1 MVITRAR
8 GRKEEPRGGVNSA
21 DRATVAPHLRRGENG
36 QALLFALLALLIASM
51 AAAFL
56 AEDLALREKALQE
69 EAARIHLRAL
79 LDGALA
85 DALARL
91 ADHQPLESEE
101 RWGAGFTTVESIP
114 TTEDRVTLRV
124 TATYMARRGSV
135 EADVILVP
143 QVAVL
148 SWRRTH
154 PGG

>member
-1 MVITRAR
+1 VSARAPMR
-8 GRKEEPRGGVNSA
+8 DPARR
-21 DRATVAPHLRRGENG
+21 RRGERG

-69 EAARIHLRAL
+69 EAARFHVRAL

-91 ADHQPLESEE
+91 ADNRPLESED
-101 RWGAGFTTVESIP
+101 RWGAGFTSVESIP
-114 TTEDRVTLRV
+114 NGANRVTLRV
-124 TATYMARRGSV
+124 RATYMARRGSA
-135 EADVILVP
+135 EADVILLP
-143 QVAVL
+143 QVMVL

>member
-1 MVITRAR
+1 V
-8 GRKEEPRGGVNSA
+8 SA
-21 DRATVAPHLRRGENG
+21 RATMRNQGRRGERG

-56 AEDLALREKALQE
+56 AEDITLREKALQE
-69 EAARIHLRAL
+69 EAARFHVRAL

-91 ADHQPLESEE
+91 ADRRPLESEE
-101 RWGAGFTTVESIP
+101 RWGAGFTSVESIP
-114 TTEDRVTLRV
+114 TGANRVVLRV
-124 TATYMARRGSV
+124 TATYMARRGAA
-135 EADVILVP
+135 EADVILLPEVM
-143 QVAVL
+143 VL

>member
-1 MVITRAR
+1 MSAR
-8 GRKEEPRGGVNSA
+8 ETMRCR
-21 DRATVAPHLRRGENG
+21 DRRGERG

-69 EAARIHLRAL
+69 EAARFHVRAL

-91 ADHQPLESEE
+91 ADRRPLESEE
-101 RWGAGFTTVESIP
+101 RWGAGFTAVERRAGTDENHI
-114 TTEDRVTLRV
+114 VLRV
-124 TATYMARRGSV
+124 TATYMARRGAA
-135 EADVILVP
+135 EADVILLPEVG
-143 QVAVL
+143 VL
-148 SWRRTH
+148 GWRRIH

>member
-1 MVITRAR
+1 MKAPSAAR
-8 GRKEEPRGGVNSA
+8 
-21 DRATVAPHLRRGENG
+21 RRRRESG

-69 EAARIHLRAL
+69 EAARFHVRAL

-91 ADHQPLESEE
+91 ADHQPLTGEE
-101 RWGAGFTTVESIP
+101 RWGAGFTSVESHS
-114 TTEDRVTLRV
+114 TGANRVTLRV
-124 TATYMARRGSV
+124 TATYMVRRGSA

>member
-1 MVITRAR
+1 MARAAL
-8 GRKEEPRGGVNSA
+8 RKR
-21 DRATVAPHLRRGENG
+21 RRRRRGERG

-69 EAARIHLRAL
+69 EAARFHLRAL

-91 ADHQPLESEE
+91 AEDRSLESEE
-101 RWGAGFTTVESIP
+101 RWGAGFTSVERRAGTDEKHI
-114 TTEDRVTLRV
+114 VLRV
-124 TATYMARRGSV
+124 TATYMARRGAA
-135 EADVILVP
+135 EADVILLPEVM
-143 QVAVL
+143 VL